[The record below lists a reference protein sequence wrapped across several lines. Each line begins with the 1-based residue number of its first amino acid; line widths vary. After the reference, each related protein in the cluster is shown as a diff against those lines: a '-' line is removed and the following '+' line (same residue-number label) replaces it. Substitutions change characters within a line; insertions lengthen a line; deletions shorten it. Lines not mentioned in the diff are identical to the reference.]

1 MKVIEG
7 EFRFVGEDEIRER
20 KAWPKRRKRRLP
32 GWVRWTL
39 RADLLALGLYAD
51 GCWPDRRAVVTC
63 FRITR

>member
-39 RADLLALGLYAD
+39 RQPIFWLWVFMLTVVGLTE
-51 GCWPDRRAVVTC
+51 GLW
-63 FRITR
+63 

>member
-20 KAWPKRRKRRLP
+20 ETERRRRRRRLP

-39 RADLLALGLYAD
+39 RQPLFWIWTVMLTVVGLTE
-51 GCWPDRRAVVTC
+51 GLW
-63 FRITR
+63 